1 MTAHSPVAA
10 PAPLAPGDLVIVYP
24 PYEPGQVGIVVGHP
38 RVDTFEV
45 PGIGDIGQEMVAVRS
60 VHLESWEWSTGDIDR
75 AQPADFVRFH
85 ADWMM
90 LLVHQRFPRSRVGGG
105 RRLGGW

>member
-38 RVDTFEV
+38 RVDTYDV
-45 PGIGDIGQEMVAVRS
+45 PGIGDIGQEMTALPERTRSLVVDVSAGDFSWRGVGDVPAPDLTSVA
-60 VHLESWEWSTGDIDR
+60 G
-75 AQPADFVRFH
+75 
-85 ADWMM
+85 
-90 LLVHQRFPRSRVGGG
+90 
-105 RRLGGW
+105 